1 MVVDDVEDDADAE
14 PVRRIDEAAQIVRA
28 AVEAGRREQVDAVV
42 APAELARE
50 LGDRHHLDQRD
61 AESFEPAAAR
71 SAAAAP
77 GALAA

>member
-42 APAELARE
+42 APAESP
-50 LGDRHHLDQRD
+50 GNSSTGIISISVMPT
-61 AESFEPAAAR
+61 SFSHGSC
-71 SAAAAP
+71 SAAGRP
-77 GALAA
+77 GAFAA

>member
-42 APAELARE
+42 APAESPGNSLTGIISISVMPTSFSQRQPLGRRRARCRR
-50 LGDRHHLDQRD
+50 G
-61 AESFEPAAAR
+61 
-71 SAAAAP
+71 
-77 GALAA
+77 